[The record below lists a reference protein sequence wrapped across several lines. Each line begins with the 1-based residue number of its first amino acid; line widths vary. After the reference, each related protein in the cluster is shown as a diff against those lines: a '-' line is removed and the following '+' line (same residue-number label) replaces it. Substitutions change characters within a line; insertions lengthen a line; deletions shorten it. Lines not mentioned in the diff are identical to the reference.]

1 MDEVLGKISTNNKTS
16 CAPKVLITGASS
28 GIGQAVARLFAR
40 GGYEVYGTS
49 RSIKKESKKGKNGE
63 RYRSFPMDVTSDDSV
78 KAAAEK
84 IGYVDILILAAG
96 FGIAGSAEEVPIE
109 LVKKQM
115 EVNYYGVLR
124 VVSAF
129 LPAMRERR
137 SGKIII
143 IGSVGGRVA
152 IPMQSHY
159 SSGKYALEAYSDAL
173 RLELKPFGI
182 DVTIVEPGDT
192 KTDFTVKRETYIPKG
207 SPYEET
213 ARHAIGVMEH
223 DEQSGSAPDSVA
235 KAVLKVAKSDNP
247 KARVAVGLK
256 YKALCLLLKFLPD
269 RIRLMFVRKIY
280 LGTVLVK

>member
-1 MDEVLGKISTNNKTS
+1 LSEISTNNNS
-16 CAPKVLITGASS
+16 GCPPKVLITGASS
-28 GIGQAVARLFAR
+28 GIGQATARLFTR

-49 RSIKKESKKGKNGE
+49 RNIKRESRKGKNGE
-63 RYRSFPMDVTSDDSV
+63 RYRSFPMDVTSDESV

-84 IGYVDILILAAG
+84 IGYVDVLILAAG
-96 FGIAGSAEEVPIE
+96 FGIAGTAEEVPIE
-109 LVKKQM
+109 LAKKQM
-115 EVNYYGVLR
+115 EVNYFGVLR

-159 SSGKYALEAYSDAL
+159 SSSKYALEAYSDAL

-192 KTDFTVKRETYIPKG
+192 KTGFTAKREAFIPDG

-223 DEQSGSAPDSVA
+223 DEQSGAAPEDVA
-235 KAVLKVAKSDNP
+235 KVILKVAKSDNP
-247 KARVAVGLK
+247 RARVAVGLK
-256 YKALCLLLKFLPD
+256 YKALCILIKFLPD
-269 RIRLMFVRKIY
+269 RIREMVMRKLY
-280 LGTVLVK
+280 LGDGSCKKQCC

>member
-1 MDEVLGKISTNNKTS
+1 MSETSSIHNNAG
-16 CAPKVLITGASS
+16 APKVLITGASS
-28 GIGQAVARLFAR
+28 GIGQATARLFTR
-40 GGYEVYGTS
+40 GGYEVYATS
-49 RSIKKESKKGKNGE
+49 RNIKTESKKGKNGE
-63 RYRSFPMDVTSDDSV
+63 RYRSFPMDVTNDDSV
-78 KAAAEK
+78 KRAVKK

-129 LPAMRERR
+129 LPAMRKRS

-159 SSGKYALEAYSDAL
+159 SSSKYALEAYADAL

-192 KTDFTVKRETYIPKG
+192 KTGFTAKRETFIPDG

-213 ARHAIGVMEH
+213 AKHAIGVMEQ
-223 DEQSGSAPDSVA
+223 DEESGDSPDSVA
-235 KAVLKVAKSDNP
+235 KKILKVAKSDNP
-247 KARVAVGLK
+247 KGHVAVGMK
-256 YKALCLLLKFLPD
+256 YKALCLLLKLLPD
-269 RIRLMFVRKIY
+269 RIREALVRKIY
-280 LGTVLVK
+280 LQVIERR

>member
-1 MDEVLGKISTNNKTS
+1 MSENGIKNINTG
-16 CAPKVLITGASS
+16 APKVLITGASS
-28 GIGQAVARLFAR
+28 GIGRAAARLFTR

-49 RSIKKESKKGKNGE
+49 RSIGKESKKGKNGE
-63 RYRSFPMDVTSDDSV
+63 RYRSFPMDVTSDESV

-96 FGIAGSAEEVPIE
+96 FGIAGSAEEVPVE

-129 LPAMRERR
+129 LPAMRKRR

-159 SSGKYALEAYSDAL
+159 SSSKYALEAYADAL

-192 KTDFTVKRETYIPKG
+192 KTGFTAKRETFIPDS

-213 ARHAIGVMEH
+213 AKHAIGVMEH
-223 DEQSGSAPDSVA
+223 DEQSGATPEDVA
-235 KAVLKVAKSDNP
+235 KVILKVAKSDNP
-247 KARVAVGLK
+247 RARVAVGVK
-256 YKALCLLLKFLPD
+256 YKALCILIKFLPD
-269 RIRLMFVRKIY
+269 RIREMVMRKLY
-280 LGTVLVK
+280 L